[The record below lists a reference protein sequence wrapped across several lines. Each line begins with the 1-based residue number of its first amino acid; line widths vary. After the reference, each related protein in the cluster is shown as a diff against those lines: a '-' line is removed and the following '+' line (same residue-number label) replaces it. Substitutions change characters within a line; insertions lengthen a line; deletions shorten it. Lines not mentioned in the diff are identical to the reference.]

1 MKKLNFTLL
10 LSVFCTA
17 FSFAQVPNYVPT
29 NGLVGWWPFN
39 GNANDESGNNNNG
52 TVNGATLTTDRN
64 GQINK
69 AYNFDGNDYI
79 EVNRSNSIEPTNQIT
94 YACWVFMNSG
104 FNGSTFFVKGY
115 QVGLGSY
122 GYSISLAALSSGG
135 TYGGNSINTTVQ
147 QNRWYYMLTTYDGNS
162 CKLYIDG
169 QLVHTSNPNGTLQY
183 NNLNL
188 FMGVSN
194 TPTVPVVYLNGKL
207 DDIAIWNRALTQQE
221 VTNLYQGCSANV
233 NITPAQTNSSVGSN
247 AIFNTSGA
255 TTYQWQTNALNLGW
269 QNIPNNASYS
279 GATSNSL
286 TVNNVQIQNHQQSIR
301 VVGVDGACRDTAYT
315 TINVA
320 DTCVNTVF
328 DTITTSITVTD
339 TLLINAVLSGV
350 NPPNN
355 VNTLR
360 VFPNPARTHIT
371 IDNGNFALMNTY
383 TARINNSLGQTVFSQ
398 TINQQQFFI
407 DLSTWTGNGI
417 YYLDI
422 LDAQGNSIE
431 SKVIVVQ

>member
-1 MKKLNFTLL
+1 
-10 LSVFCTA
+10 
-17 FSFAQVPNYVPT
+17 
-29 NGLVGWWPFN
+29 LV
-39 GNANDESGNNNNG
+39 D
-52 TVNGATLTTDRN
+52 
-64 GQINK
+64 
-69 AYNFDGNDYI
+69 
-79 EVNRSNSIEPTNQIT
+79 
-94 YACWVFMNSG
+94 
-104 FNGSTFFVKGY
+104 
-115 QVGLGSY
+115 
-122 GYSISLAALSSGG
+122 
-135 TYGGNSINTTVQ
+135 SINWHFAVYVKDLTNNVQ
-147 QNRWYYMLTTYDGNS
+147 KIYLD
-162 CKLYIDG
+162 
-169 QLVHTSNPNGTLQY
+169 
-183 NNLNL
+183 NNLVATRNS
-188 FMGVSN
+188 FCYSSQS
-194 TPTVPVVYLNGKL
+194 TPTTIGAWPNNLGNFLSGKI
-207 DDIAIWNRALTQQE
+207 DDIGFWNRALTQQE
-221 VTNLYQGCSANV
+221 INDLYQAQLCNLNV
-233 NITPAQTNSSVGSN
+233 NITPAQSNSSVGSN

-301 VVGVDGACRDTAYT
+301 VVGVDGVCRDTAYA

-398 TINQQQFFI
+398 IINQQQFFI

-431 SKVIVVQ
+431 SKVIIVQ